1 MGFLG
6 NSEAGGVSKKQGE
19 LDQRSRGACDIR
31 VQTAESRR
39 QGSGSPQSG
48 KLATLEAGEAVSFT
62 RSAVLAQVSWLR
74 VISWRWT
81 GGYGGERLLPTCPP
95 PRWGVALCLPC
106 YRAEAAP
113 PYLKHQRVQPPLGN
127 EGKPLD
133 PGPGSEECWWREE
146 LGLKLG
152 FVNILVKA
160 LLFLPLP

>member
-6 NSEAGGVSKKQGE
+6 NSETGGVSKREGE

-48 KLATLEAGEAVSFT
+48 KLARLEAGEAVSFT
-62 RSAVLAQVSWLR
+62 RSAVLAQVSWLLE
-74 VISWRWT
+74 VDRWVWW
-81 GGYGGERLLPTCPP
+81 GETAAHLSSSSLGCGSLSALLQSRSCPTIPETP
-95 PRWGVALCLPC
+95 
-106 YRAEAAP
+106 ESAASP
-113 PYLKHQRVQPPLGN
+113 GD

-152 FVNILVKA
+152 FVNVLVKA